1 LCDWFGVTEIV
12 CSKETVDLYNPKV
25 VQATMGSI
33 ARVNVSYVDLNSLSS
48 TDLPVLARLWKDIY
62 KTTLPQE
69 GVVVMGNEANGI
81 SKELEALIKNKLSI
95 PRFGKSKKR
104 KV

>member
-1 LCDWFGVTEIV
+1 MGGV
-12 CSKETVDLYNPKV
+12 N
-25 VQATMGSI
+25 
-33 ARVNVSYVDLNSLSS
+33 
-48 TDLPVLARLWKDIY
+48 IY

-95 PRFGKSKKR
+95 PRFGNPKNGKFKCVAAATAIVLSEFR
-104 KV
+104 R

>member
-1 LCDWFGVTEIV
+1 MEGV
-12 CSKETVDLYNPKV
+12 N
-25 VQATMGSI
+25 
-33 ARVNVSYVDLNSLSS
+33 
-48 TDLPVLARLWKDIY
+48 IY

-95 PRFGKSKKR
+95 PRFGKSKNGKFKCGQQQR
-104 KV
+104 NCTGEFRR

>member
-1 LCDWFGVTEIV
+1 MEGV
-12 CSKETVDLYNPKV
+12 N
-25 VQATMGSI
+25 
-33 ARVNVSYVDLNSLSS
+33 
-48 TDLPVLARLWKDIY
+48 IY

-95 PRFGKSKKR
+95 PRFGKSKNGKFKCTAATAIVLSEFR
-104 KV
+104 R

>member
-1 LCDWFGVTEIV
+1 VTGLVLLIV

-33 ARVNVSYVDLNSLSS
+33 ARVNVSYVDLKFLSS
-48 TDLPVLARLWKDIY
+48 TDLPVWHVYGRSEY

-81 SKELEALIKNKLSI
+81 SKELEALIKNNDTS
-95 PRFGKSKKR
+95 F
-104 KV
+104 

>member
-1 LCDWFGVTEIV
+1 MEGV
-12 CSKETVDLYNPKV
+12 N
-25 VQATMGSI
+25 
-33 ARVNVSYVDLNSLSS
+33 
-48 TDLPVLARLWKDIY
+48 IY

-95 PRFGKSKKR
+95 PRLGIKKTESLN
-104 KV
+104 VPQQPQLY

>member
-1 LCDWFGVTEIV
+1 MEGV
-12 CSKETVDLYNPKV
+12 
-25 VQATMGSI
+25 
-33 ARVNVSYVDLNSLSS
+33 
-48 TDLPVLARLWKDIY
+48 IY

-95 PRFGKSKKR
+95 PRFKNQR
-104 KV
+104 KFKCTQQPQLY

>member
-1 LCDWFGVTEIV
+1 MEGV
-12 CSKETVDLYNPKV
+12 N
-25 VQATMGSI
+25 
-33 ARVNVSYVDLNSLSS
+33 
-48 TDLPVLARLWKDIY
+48 IY

-69 GVVVMGNEANGI
+69 SWSWAMKNGI

-95 PRFGKSKKR
+95 PRFKSKKR

>member
-1 LCDWFGVTEIV
+1 
-12 CSKETVDLYNPKV
+12 
-25 VQATMGSI
+25 
-33 ARVNVSYVDLNSLSS
+33 VN
-48 TDLPVLARLWKDIY
+48 IY

-95 PRFGKSKKR
+95 SFWKPKNGKFN
-104 KV
+104 V